1 MKPNK
6 QYIFS
11 EYWHYLL
18 FDDDFF
24 SRRPDI
30 QIVLAH
36 FNRMKYSGKKHY
48 HSTKL
53 TEEAR
58 AELSE
63 TLDKLVELKERGE

>member
-1 MKPNK
+1 MKDNK
-6 QYIFS
+6 Q
-11 EYWHYLL
+11 YLL

-30 QIVLAH
+30 RIVLAH
-36 FNRMKYSGKKHY
+36 FNRLKYQGKRHY